1 MINYSIVI
9 PHKDI
14 PDLLQRCLDS
24 IPQREDLE
32 IIVVDDNSNP
42 EVVDFNHFPGKDRDD
57 VKIIFTKEGRGAGY
71 ARNVGLEHVIGK
83 WIIFADAD
91 DFFTQELST
100 ILDDNIN
107 ADFDVI
113 YFNVISVMSD
123 DITKRANRDIFF
135 RHLNTE
141 EQLRGLHVV
150 PWGKIIRKEIID
162 KYDLRFDEVMWSNDM
177 FFSCK
182 LGIVARNKIK
192 KSNNLYV
199 VTLRKG
205 SLSAPELYTKEE
217 QLTRMWVQI
226 RCHNLL
232 TSVGNYTRCRSTWS
246 YLYRLKESLGI
257 IYFIRAYKSID
268 DKHTFRKYVID
279 HSTTKWRRFRNRT
292 LMLLADLWP
301 NRLMGENAF
310 SEILL
315 NFAKP

>member
-141 EQLRGLHVV
+141 EQLRGQYTV
-150 PWGKIIRKEIID
+150 PWGKIIRRYVIEN
-162 KYDLRFDEVMWSNDM
+162 YGLRFEEVMWCNDM
-177 FFSCK
+177 FFCSK
-182 LGIVARNKIK
+182 LGTVA
-192 KSNNLYV
+192 KSITKRHDNLYV
-199 VTLRKG
+199 VTYRIG
-205 SLSAPELYTKEE
+205 SLSTDVTCTKEE
-217 QLTRMWVQI
+217 IITRTCVQI
-226 RCHNLL
+226 RSHNLL
-232 TSVGNYTRCRSTWS
+232 TSFGNYTKCRSTWS
-246 YLYRLKESLGI
+246 YLYRMKEDLGLI
-257 IYFIRAYKSID
+257 FFIKAYKAID

-292 LMLLADLWP
+292 LMILADLWP